1 MEIVRRGASGPRRNR
16 FPSSPYGAFVVALA
30 ALAFALVLA
39 RSATYGPALDIH
51 SVNYLRVTDN
61 LLDGEGFTHWPS
73 SRRVQTYA
81 GPPFYP
87 LLLSAAR
94 LGGLDLFSGIHLP
107 GAVFFAL
114 TVFVVGRYAAHH
126 LRSSFLRLWT
136 PVTVALSLPFAEWA
150 WRGLSEPFFVLF
162 TLLALI
168 RLGGFF
174 EEGKR
179 ACLAWSAVFA
189 GLAFSTRFVGAVLL
203 LLAGALL
210 LLRRGARG
218 REKLRNAAAYTAIA
232 GLPMLAWFARNYF
245 VSGSWAGRPPSTDY
259 AAVEILSDI
268 GSAVLSWARF
278 DASSGALLALGALLP
293 LAALLRSPRTGA
305 GGRALGL
312 GGLGGGGGGGFGASA
327 SRPRGNRRGGF
338 CSSAASR
345 SRSSVS
351 ISRR

>member
-1 MEIVRRGASGPRRNR
+1 M
-16 FPSSPYGAFVVALA
+16 SSRYGAFVVALA

-39 RSATYGPALDIH
+39 RGATYGPAVDIH
-51 SVNYLRVTDN
+51 SINYLRVTDN

-73 SRRVQTYA
+73 RRAPTYA

-94 LGGLDLFSGIHLP
+94 LGGLDLFSGIHLV
-107 GAVFFAL
+107 GAAFFAL
-114 TVFVVGRYAAHH
+114 TVFVVGRYAARH
-126 LRSSFLRLWT
+126 LRSRFLRLWT
-136 PVTVALSLPFAEWA
+136 PAAAALSLPFAEWA
-150 WRGLSEPFFVLF
+150 WRGVTEPVFVLF

-168 RLGGFF
+168 LLGGFL

-210 LLRRGARG
+210 LTRRGARG
-218 REKLRNAAAYTAIA
+218 RENFRNAAAYTAIA
-232 GLPMLAWFARNYF
+232 GLPMLAWSARNYF
-245 VSGSWAGRPPSTDY
+245 VSGSWAGRPPPTDY
-259 AAVEILSDI
+259 AAAEILSDI
-268 GSAVLSWARF
+268 GSAVLAWARF
-278 DASSGALLALGALLP
+278 DGSSGALLALGALLP
-293 LAALLRSPRTGA
+293 LAALLRSPRTGTVR
-305 GGRALGL
+305 RALGL
-312 GGLGGGGGGGFGASA
+312 GELGGGGGGGAPLRASA
-327 SRPRGNRRGGF
+327 SRPRRNRRGGF